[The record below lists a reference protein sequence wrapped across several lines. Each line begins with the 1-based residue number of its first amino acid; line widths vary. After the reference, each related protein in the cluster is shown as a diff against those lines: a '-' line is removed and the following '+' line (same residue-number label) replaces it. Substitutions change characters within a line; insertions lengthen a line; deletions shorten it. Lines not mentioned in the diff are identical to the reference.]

1 MPWKNFTKDEFACR
15 CGCGSNQ
22 IRDEI
27 IDAVQKIRTEVGYPL
42 VVSSGYR
49 CSEHPVEKSKTKP
62 GTGTHCRGVAADLA
76 VSHQQAKEVLVVA
89 LQMDV
94 GGVGVHQKG
103 DGRFIH
109 IDVDIDRRSL
119 IWTY

>member
-1 MPWKNFTKDEFACR
+1 MLWKNFTKDEFACR

-27 IDAVQKIRTEVGYPL
+27 IAL
-42 VVSSGYR
+42 VVSSGFR
-49 CSEHPVEKSKTKP
+49 CSEHPVEKNKTKP
-62 GTGTHCRGVAADLA
+62 GTGTHCRGIAADLA
-76 VSHQQAKEVLVVA
+76 VSHRQAKEVLAVA
-89 LQMDV
+89 LALDL

-109 IDVDIDRRSL
+109 IDVDPERQSL
-119 IWTY
+119 LWTY